1 MKSLKKHLSFV
12 IAKEGYE
19 WLDCI
24 ISALLIVVL
33 ILAFAAR
40 GTRVDGN
47 SMLPTLEN
55 NQFLII
61 SDLFYKPKYND
72 IIVLQANGLEDN
84 GHYGKPI
91 VKRVIGLPGDRIH
104 IDFINGVVWRNN
116 RPLEL
121 EEKNGHIYED
131 GHMINDY
138 THNQIDM
145 PIEFDVPAGH
155 VFVMGDNRN
164 DSLDSRADEVG
175 AVDERYII
183 GKVIWRVLPKKDFGS
198 VYD

>member
-1 MKSLKKHLSFV
+1 MKSFKKNLSFL

-19 WLDCI
+19 WADSI
-24 ISALLIVVL
+24 ITALLIVVM
-33 ILAFAAR
+33 ILAFVAR

-61 SDLFYKPKYND
+61 TDLFYRPKYND
-72 IIVLQANGLEDN
+72 IVVLQANRLEKD

-91 VKRVIGLPGDRIH
+91 VKRVIGLPGDKIH
-104 IDFINGVVWRNN
+104 IDFSGGVVYRND

-121 EEKNGHIYED
+121 SEQNGHITED
-131 GHMINDY
+131 GHLIREY
-138 THNQIDM
+138 TYNEMDM
-145 PIEFDVPAGH
+145 PSVFDVPEGH

-164 DSLDSRADEVG
+164 DSLDSRSDLVG

-183 GKVIWRVLPKKDFGS
+183 GKVIWRVFPRKDFGF
-198 VYD
+198 VR